1 MKADDLVTGIVEGIT
16 AFLVKT
22 LLRPKVYFE
31 TPEAVC
37 DKLPEPCIIVIN
49 HTGHLDG
56 PMFNTMF
63 RKNKMHCLAA
73 KDRFEQK
80 GFGFFL
86 RHTRCIPIDRQS
98 PDLSWVHTS
107 LEVLHRQRENVIIF
121 PEGRHGSH
129 RSQLP
134 FHPGVIM
141 LAALAK
147 LPVIMVYIDGPLKIL
162 GPRGRFMVSAP
173 FTLPEGEAMNVE
185 YLNAQTEFLQER
197 MKSLMEEFVRRVTPE
212 S

>member
-1 MKADDLVTGIVEGIT
+1 MSVVDRLVTGTT

-31 TPEAVC
+31 TPQAST
-37 DKLPEPCIIVIN
+37 DKLPEPCIVVVN

-56 PMFNTMF
+56 PVLLTMF
-63 RKNKMHCLAA
+63 RKNKMHTLAA

-86 RHTRCIPIDRQS
+86 RHTGCVPIDRQHA
-98 PDLSWVHTS
+98 DLSWVHTS
-107 LEVLHRQRENVIIF
+107 LDLLHREHCNVVIF

-129 RSQLP
+129 RCQLP
-134 FHPGVIM
+134 FHSGVIM

-147 LPVIMVYIDGPLKIL
+147 VPVVMVYIDGPLKVL
-162 GPRGRFMVSAP
+162 GPRARLMVSEP
-173 FTLPEGEAMNVE
+173 MRLKEGNAMDAAYVKE
-185 YLNAQTEFLQER
+185 QTEFLQER
-197 MKSLMEEFVRRVTPE
+197 MRGLMGEFVRVVE
-212 S
+212 A